1 MTYTITRF
9 TASERS
15 LLPRPDQP
23 FPVIGRLVP
32 LYDGQVWTFTEELLP
47 SPREKV
53 YPPDLYDPAEY
64 LDSPDRAIF
73 LAMLGG
79 CCIGSIRICR
89 RWNRSAFVEDLSVD
103 RLHRGCGVGTLL
115 MDAAVRWSRENGL
128 HGVSLETQDW
138 NLLACRFYLK
148 YGFHLGAA
156 DSFLYDA
163 FPETRRETALFFYL
177 LPNPAAPAP
186 PCDE

>member
-103 RLHRGCGVGTLL
+103 PRCDGPGKTVFTEFLSKLRTGTSWP
-115 MDAAVRWSRENGL
+115 AVSI
-128 HGVSLETQDW
+128 
-138 NLLACRFYLK
+138 
-148 YGFHLGAA
+148 
-156 DSFLYDA
+156 
-163 FPETRRETALFFYL
+163 
-177 LPNPAAPAP
+177 
-186 PCDE
+186 